1 MLDILS
7 ITGPIY
13 LTILIGYLTTRLGLF
28 ARADMRVLAKFV
40 INLALPA
47 LLFRAV
53 SQRQLGEII
62 DVSYLLAYL
71 GGSLLVVGCGYLW
84 SRRIGGHSPMASTF
98 YVMGMSCSNSGF
110 IGYPILLLFLEPLAG
125 VCLALNMI
133 VENLVIIP
141 LFLAKAEQSRDENL
155 PWRHL
160 LFRTL
165 SRLAVNPLILA
176 LLTGVTVSLLGISLP
191 GVFIRTVNLFAL
203 SSSALSLFF
212 IGGTLVGLPVRG
224 IGSRVLAIVLGKLIF
239 HPISVFI
246 LILALP
252 FMGLPALDASMT
264 RAAVIMAAVPML
276 SVYSILALKYGQE
289 DVCSAA
295 MLVTTISSF
304 FTLSLLLWGLEHLV

>member
-176 LLTGVTVSLLGISLP
+176 LLAGVTVSLSGISLP

>member
-13 LTILIGYLTTRLGLF
+13 ITILIGYLTTRMGLF
-28 ARADMRVLAKFV
+28 AKTDMRVLGKFV
-40 INLALPA
+40 INMALPA
-47 LLFRAV
+47 LLFRAL

-62 DVSYLLAYL
+62 NVSYLLAYL
-71 GGSLLVVGCGYLW
+71 VGTMLVIGCGYFW
-84 SRRIGGHSPMASTF
+84 SRRVDGHSPMTSTF

-110 IGYPILLLFLEPLAG
+110 VGYPILLLFLEPLAG

-141 LFLAKAEQSRDENL
+141 LILAMAEQSRDEQL
-155 PWRHL
+155 PWHRL
-160 LFRTL
+160 LLRTL

-176 LLTGVTVSLLGISLP
+176 LLAGVTVSLSGIDLP
-191 GVFIRTVNLFAL
+191 SILTKTVTLFAL

-212 IGGTLVGLPVRG
+212 IGGTLVGLTIRG
-224 IGSRVLAIVLGKLIF
+224 IGSRVLTIVLGKLIF

-246 LILALP
+246 IILVLP
-252 FMGLPALDASMT
+252 LAGLPALDASMT

-295 MLVTTISSF
+295 MLVTTVSSF
-304 FTLSLLLWGLEHLV
+304 FTLSLLLWGLEHLL

>member
-71 GGSLLVVGCGYLW
+71 GGSLLVIGCGYLW

-176 LLTGVTVSLLGISLP
+176 LLAGVTVSLSGISLP

>member
-28 ARADMRVLAKFV
+28 ARADMRVIAKFV

-141 LFLAKAEQSRDENL
+141 LILAMAEQSRDEHL
-155 PWRHL
+155 PWHRL
-160 LFRTL
+160 LLRTL

-176 LLTGVTVSLLGISLP
+176 LLAGVAVSLSGIDLP
-191 GVFIRTVNLFAL
+191 SILTRTVTLFAI

-212 IGGTLVGLPVRG
+212 IGGTLVGLTIRG
-224 IGSRVLAIVLGKLIF
+224 IGSRVLTIVLGKLIF
-239 HPISVFI
+239 HPISVFLII
-246 LILALP
+246 LVLPLA
-252 FMGLPALDASMT
+252 GLPALDASMT

-295 MLVTTISSF
+295 MLVTTVSSF
-304 FTLSLLLWGLEHLV
+304 FTLSLLLWGLEHLL